1 MVIVLVTTIVV
12 FSVLIALYGLS
23 EHANPPS
30 ETGTEHWFKE
40 DPKKPLPPINRKS
53 APYWRNKEGKD
64 DR

>member
-1 MVIVLVTTIVV
+1 MVIVLVVVIVGA
-12 FSVLIALYGLS
+12 FIAIALYGLS

-40 DPKKPLPPINRKS
+40 DLKKPLPPINRKS